1 MKKNTVLLFS
11 SALLITAAVLFCAA
25 GCSQKNTAT
34 ARSAQAWSN
43 EDGADFADIPD
54 FEQAFV
60 PVYEKAVPEPDLPA
74 KKRNLSGSSSA
85 SAKKSASGAAKSG
98 ATSSTVRPLKEYK
111 TSYTTTRSAKNAFVM
126 PAGVSGES
134 APAAPEKSDLT
145 VVDWGPQKEL
155 PAAIRQPSF

>member
-25 GCSQKNTAT
+25 DCSQKNTAT

-60 PVYEKAVPEPDLPA
+60 PVYEKAVPEFAGKKTEFKRPFRVFRK
-74 KKRNLSGSSSA
+74 KKR
-85 SAKKSASGAAKSG
+85 
-98 ATSSTVRPLKEYK
+98 VRRGKVRRNIFDRAPLK
-111 TSYTTTRSAKNAFVM
+111 R
-126 PAGVSGES
+126 
-134 APAAPEKSDLT
+134 
-145 VVDWGPQKEL
+145 
-155 PAAIRQPSF
+155 I